1 MNWKI
6 EWRWIVGVCAVS
18 LTQPTGNNWSS
29 AFSPESRG
37 TNVAAHWWACPLLI
51 GHVIGYIWHLWSV
64 FFPWDLI
71 IIAMNLNL
79 ATGQYSPAW
88 TVNAP
93 GLLHYLFS
101 AKAVSLRPC
110 RICLAAQGCYL
121 GSTFPFLWTLSLL
134 NTPHWKW
141 AILRR
146 LHHSHRLSVGAISSF
161 VRICLVSAPCYCLLC
176 IRDTQQYSLSLELE
190 YNSLVRD
197 HFSFPPPLPD
207 PKHHLIRSSG
217 MKSPFSNV
225 SQSPLLQLSTKLP
238 EFPPWPLPKRLNS
251 EDNGTRLS
259 WWNGAPAAI
268 FLCGSVR
275 RPIFTTPSL
284 LADS

>member
-1 MNWKI
+1 
-6 EWRWIVGVCAVS
+6 
-18 LTQPTGNNWSS
+18 
-29 AFSPESRG
+29 
-37 TNVAAHWWACPLLI
+37 
-51 GHVIGYIWHLWSV
+51 
-64 FFPWDLI
+64 
-71 IIAMNLNL
+71 MNLNL
-79 ATGQYSPAW
+79 ATGQYSLAW

-225 SQSPLLQLSTKLP
+225 SQSPLLQLSTELP

-259 WWNGAPAAI
+259 WWNGAPTAI

-275 RPIFTTPSL
+275 RPSIYSALTACRL
-284 LADS
+284 LAFFFTIWISACAVPLSWSMCHYDFKIMGRALWHCSLVIWLSNCLQIAE